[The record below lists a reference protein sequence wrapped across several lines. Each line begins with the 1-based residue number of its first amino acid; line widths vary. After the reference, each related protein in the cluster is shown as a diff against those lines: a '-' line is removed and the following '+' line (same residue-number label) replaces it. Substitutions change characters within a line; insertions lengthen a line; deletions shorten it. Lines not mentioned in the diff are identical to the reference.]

1 MILKPYIVSGTK
13 MSSAVFTTAKNCT
26 PREAFGITA
35 SRAGNSPR
43 EMQIRL

>member
-1 MILKPYIVSGTK
+1 MIQKPYIVSGTK
-13 MSSAVFTTAKNCT
+13 MFSAVFITAKNCT
-26 PREAFGITA
+26 QQEAFGIDA